1 MTTLETTFY
10 VDGGDGPSPVTV
22 ALEGPER
29 EEANQHACTFTVTEG
44 EGEPMVRK
52 GYGADGWQAVMIT
65 LNLLIQEVEMRYGM
79 EEVYWNDPSGDED
92 VEPTDISSIFGG
104 LTRVDVASNCSGEGQ

>member
-1 MTTLETTFY
+1 MPQDTPARRGNDVTTLETTFY

-44 EGEPMVRK
+44 G
-52 GYGADGWQAVMIT
+52 
-65 LNLLIQEVEMRYGM
+65 GM
-79 EEVYWNDPSGDED
+79 G
-92 VEPTDISSIFGG
+92 PTVG
-104 LTRVDVASNCSGEGQ
+104 RR